1 MIVVH
6 DEGVLDCNK
15 TMAEAALANPKMTW
29 KWNRSLASIEGS
41 DAVTG
46 VKAKQPAHWPSGGD
60 RVRRRLHLR
69 RHYPPDGLHR
79 RFRGDEERLHRD
91 RRQNGDEPPPRVR
104 RGRRPGENAP
114 AGGYGG
120 IRRAATAAFFADRA
134 LTEMDEFSRPWTGR
148 ERSAYSISTPPPVQR
163 SLELFPLAEAKAAEL
178 GLPLVKLDT
187 FRYRGVAAKLGV
199 SSVPWLLRVCRNETG
214 DVIPGES
221 IPL

>member
-6 DEGVLDCNK
+6 DEGVLDCNR

-29 KWNRSLASIEGS
+29 KWNRSLASIEGGE
-41 DAVTG
+41 AVMG
-46 VKAKQPAHWPSGGD
+46 VKANNLRTGRVEEIECDGVFIFVGTIPQTAFIGD
-60 RVRRRLHLR
+60 FVATKNGFIVTDEKMETNRPLVYAAGDARVKALR
-69 RHYPPDGLHR
+69 QVVTAASDG
-79 RFRGDEERLHRD
+79 
-91 RRQNGDEPPPRVR
+91 
-104 RGRRPGENAP
+104 
-114 AGGYGG
+114 
-120 IRRAATAAFFADRA
+120 ATAAFFADRA
-134 LTEMDEFSRPWTGR
+134 LTEMDEFAQAMDRAGK
-148 ERSAYSISTPPPVQR
+148 ECLLYFYTPTVQR

-199 SSVPWLLRVCRNETG
+199 SSVPWLIRAVRNETG